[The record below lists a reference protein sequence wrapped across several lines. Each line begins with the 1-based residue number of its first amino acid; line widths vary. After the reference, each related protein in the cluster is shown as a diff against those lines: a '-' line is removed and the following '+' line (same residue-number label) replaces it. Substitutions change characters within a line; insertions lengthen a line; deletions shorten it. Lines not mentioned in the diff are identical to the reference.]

1 MTACSL
7 ILPWTHPKKI
17 IKSIANTF
25 LISFLIPTVGI
36 KMFVFY
42 LLLAKIFSV
51 FDLKSSE
58 NAFLALT
65 DQ

>member
-1 MTACSL
+1 
-7 ILPWTHPKKI
+7 
-17 IKSIANTF
+17 
-25 LISFLIPTVGI
+25 
-36 KMFVFY
+36 MFVFY